1 MRTLVVVVLISLLAC
16 AAACPA
22 KPDTTPPVVAKRD
35 ATPPAVAKRDT
46 TPPVVAPGL
55 VPGASTFRK
64 QPDGKRVAIVYTAS
78 VQGYVEP
85 CGCTAEPLGGVAR
98 LAALVDDARNAYGGE
113 RVLFVDAGDMLFE
126 RADDTA
132 AADACQAEAR
142 ADLLVSTYARKGL
155 VATVLGP
162 LDDVRGA
169 SFRDARLAKHK
180 VTTVGA
186 NAPRALVDGATHA
199 NGVMRT
205 AGTSKIGV
213 TAFRVDKP
221 DDVAAAK
228 AALAAE
234 VARLLG
240 EGSDAIVVLAQSPRA
255 VIKSVVDGIA
265 GVDIVIL
272 GRAPGEVP
280 APPETLAGGAV
291 IVASGM
297 QAQHAGVLELVLDGR
312 APGARLRV
320 DDRAAEAERRSKV
333 LALRVK
339 ELDKQIIET
348 GAAARKEFLAQRR
361 ASAQAELDATKAIDK
376 TPLTEAHVVA
386 RAIPLLRGFAEEAE
400 AAQGLATYT
409 KKVPELVA
417 SCEASLTCPEPP
429 KGAPTYVGAVACQ
442 GCHTKA
448 FAFWEKQRVSL
459 PAKDKAG
466 NDITRV
472 SGHAVAW
479 DTLVHDAKDTDRTC
493 VGCHSVGFSE
503 PGGACKTSDIVKR
516 GLQGVQCESCHG
528 AGSVHV
534 GAPRKDNIVRA
545 TSEATCRACH
555 KVPHIPTTESFV
567 FGDRVK
573 LITGP
578 GHGAP

>member
-1 MRTLVVVVLISLLAC
+1 VRTLVVVISLSLLAC

-22 KPDTTPPVVAKRD
+22 KPDTPKAE
-35 ATPPAVAKRDT
+35 
-46 TPPVVAPGL
+46 PGL
-55 VPGASTFRK
+55 VLGGPVPGGPVRGGAPPFVK
-64 QPDGKRVAIVYTAS
+64 QPAGKRVAIVYTAS

-98 LAALVDDARNAYGGE
+98 LAALIDMARAAYGEE
-113 RVLFVDAGDMLFE
+113 RVLFLDAGDLLFE

-142 ADLLVSTYARKGL
+142 ADLLVETYARKGL

-169 SFRDARLAKHK
+169 SFRDARMAKNA
-180 VTTVGA
+180 VTTVGV
-186 NAPRALVDGATHA
+186 NPPRDAVDRAIHATGVLRSAGAA
-199 NGVMRT
+199 
-205 AGTSKIGV
+205 KIGV
-213 TAFRVDKP
+213 SAFRVDKP

-228 AALAAE
+228 AGLTSE
-234 VARLLG
+234 VARLRG
-240 EGSDAIVVLAQSPRA
+240 DGADAIVVLAQSPRS
-255 VIKSVVDGIA
+255 VIRSVVEGIA
-265 GVDIVIL
+265 GVDVVIL

-280 APPETLAGGAV
+280 APPETLPSGAV

-312 APGARLRV
+312 VAGKALAL
-320 DDRAAEAERRSKV
+320 DDRAAEAERRAKV

-348 GAAARKEFLAQRR
+348 GDAARKEFLAQRR
-361 ASAQAELDATKAIDK
+361 ASAQAELDGSKVVDAA
-376 TPLTEAHVVA
+376 PLAEAHVVA
-386 RAIPLLRGFAEEAE
+386 RALPLPRGFAEEPA
-400 AAQGLATYT
+400 AAQGLAAYT
-409 KKVPELVA
+409 KSVPTLVA

-429 KGAPTYVGAVACQ
+429 AGSATYVGATTCKAC
-442 GCHTKA
+442 HA
-448 FAFWEKQRVSL
+448 PAYAFWEKQRVSI

-503 PGGACKTSDIVKR
+503 PGGACKTSDIVKK

-528 AGSVHV
+528 AGSLHV
-534 GAPRKDNIVRA
+534 SAPRKDNIVRA
-545 TSEATCRACH
+545 TGEATCRACH

-578 GHGAP
+578 GHGS

>member
-1 MRTLVVVVLISLLAC
+1 VRTLVVVVLISLLAC

-22 KPDTTPPVVAKRD
+22 KPDPAK
-35 ATPPAVAKRDT
+35 PQQG
-46 TPPVVAPGL
+46 APGL
-55 VPGASTFRK
+55 VPGGTSTFAK
-64 QPDGKRVAIVYTAS
+64 QPEGKRVAIMYTAS

-98 LAALVDDARNAYGGE
+98 LAALIDQAKDAYGDE
-113 RVLFVDAGDMLFE
+113 RVLFLDAGDMLFE

-169 SFRDARLAKHK
+169 SFRDSRLAKTSI
-180 VTTVGA
+180 TTVGV
-186 NAPRALVDGATHA
+186 NTPRVIVDSAVHASGIVHKAGAT
-199 NGVMRT
+199 
-205 AGTSKIGV
+205 KIGV

-228 AALAAE
+228 SALAAE
-234 VARLLG
+234 VARLG
-240 EGSDAIVVLAQSPRA
+240 AEHVDAIVVLAQSPRA
-255 VIKSVVDGIA
+255 VIKSVLDGVA
-265 GVDIVIL
+265 GVDVVII

-280 APPETLAGGAV
+280 APPETLPSGAV

-312 APGARLRV
+312 APGAALAL

-348 GAAARKEFLAQRR
+348 GDAARKEFLAQRR
-361 ASAQAELDATKAIDK
+361 ASAQAELDATKVVDTA
-376 TPLTEAHVVA
+376 PLAVPHVVA
-386 RAIPLLRGFAEEAE
+386 RAIPLPRGFAEEAE
-400 AAQGLATYT
+400 AARGLATYT
-409 KKVPELVA
+409 KQVPQLVA

-429 KGAPTYVGAVACQ
+429 KGTPTYVGAVACK
-442 GCHTKA
+442 GCHAPA
-448 FAFWEKQRVSL
+448 FAFWEKQRVSI

-528 AGSVHV
+528 AGSLHA
-534 GAPRKDNIVRA
+534 GAPKKDNITRA

-567 FGDRVK
+567 FADRVK
-573 LITGP
+573 LVTGP